1 MVSTPHLGAS
11 TKEAQLRA
19 GTQVA
24 EQVALALKGQFAP
37 NAVNVP
43 LVLGEEADE
52 LMPYLHV
59 CELLGKLTL
68 QLADGP
74 VDTLEITYE
83 GVISR
88 YDTRILALSVLSG
101 LLSNVVEGGVN
112 FVNVT
117 AIAEERGIVVKENRK
132 PAAVD
137 FLNLI
142 TVTARDHE
150 GELSVSGTTLGPKH
164 KPRLV
169 KLYRQAIDI
178 EPAEHMVFLR
188 YDDVPGMIG
197 KIGTT
202 MGVLGINIAQM
213 SVGRT
218 LVRPQ
223 GRHGPDARL
232 ADRRRRP
239 AGPDRDA
246 GLHDGKRVKL

>member
-1 MVSTPHLGAS
+1 M
-11 TKEAQLRA
+11 
-19 GTQVA
+19 
-24 EQVALALKGQFAP
+24 
-37 NAVNVP
+37 
-43 LVLGEEADE
+43 
-52 LMPYLHV
+52 
-59 CELLGKLTL
+59 

-88 YDTRILALSVLSG
+88 YDTRILTLSVLSG
-101 LLSNVVEGGVN
+101 LLSNVVEGEVN

-117 AIAEERGIVVKENRK
+117 SIAEERGIVVKENRK

-142 TVTARDHE
+142 TVTARDHM
-150 GELSVSGTTLGPKH
+150 GELAVSGTTLGPKH
-164 KPRLV
+164 RPRLV
-169 KLYRQAIDI
+169 KVYRQDVDI

-202 MGVLGINIAQM
+202 LGALRHQHRPD
-213 SVGRT
+213 VGGPHA
-218 LVRPQ
+218 VRPQ

-232 ADRRRRP
+232 ADRRRRS
-239 AGPDRDA
+239 AGPDQRRRPARRQA
-246 GLHDGKRVKL
+246 GEAVAQVGERVKL